1 MPIDDRDSHVD
12 FLPPERHITLPETSS
27 IHSEQ
32 PSRIGS
38 RFSFFKISGFILGLF
53 AIGALALSYG
63 IARTTPTD
71 IADSVSFFSSFRR
84 LVLAGDATPASADDD
99 RINVLL
105 LGIGGSGHDGPELTD
120 TIIFASFRPST
131 KEVGMISIPRDLN
144 VLIDGYGYRKIN
156 HVNAYAELDKPGS
169 GPAATAAALEEI
181 LDEEIDYTIKVDFDG
196 FSDIIDAVGGISVY
210 VDRSFS
216 DDTYPIDDGLGSVKS
231 VSFTEGWTEMNGEM
245 ALIYSRSRHGTN
257 GEGSD
262 FARAARQQK
271 VIVAV
276 KDKLMSMGVLLN
288 PAKLNNIL
296 SVLMENVKTNIT
308 AWDAVSLAQYVPD
321 VSAEAITMH
330 VVDGRSGLVYET
342 SLNGAYVLL
351 PVEDDWSDFKAL
363 ADAIFEP
370 DATSSIIAN
379 PPLEPDPT
387 TVITVAVKNG
397 AGITGLASRTAQLLE
412 SSGFIVESVGN
423 STATN
428 LDETIIYDLTHGAK
442 DDALAALKEYLDA
455 TVKTDAQGLL
465 KITALVPDGIY
476 TPDEITGESYSSEV
490 DFLIMLG
497 ADSAELV
504 LR

>member
-1 MPIDDRDSHVD
+1 MPFDDRDSRVD
-12 FLPPERHITLPETSS
+12 FLTPERHISLPESNS
-27 IHSEQ
+27 
-32 PSRIGS
+32 PSPVRPERRGA
-38 RFSFFKISGFILGLF
+38 RFSFLKVSGFILGLF
-53 AIGALALSYG
+53 ALSALALSYG

-84 LVLAGDATPASADDD
+84 LVLAGDASPQSADDD

-120 TIIFASFRPST
+120 TIIFASYRPST
-131 KEVGMISIPRDLN
+131 NEVGMISIPRDLN

-156 HVNAYAELDKPGS
+156 HVNAYAELEKSGS
-169 GPAATAAALEEI
+169 GPQATAEALEEI
-181 LDEEIDYTIKVDFDG
+181 FDEEIDYTIKVDFDG
-196 FSDIIDAVGGISVY
+196 FSDIIDAVGGVSVY

-216 DDTYPIDDGLGSVKS
+216 DPTYPLDDGLGSVQS
-231 VSFTEGWTEMNGEM
+231 VSFTEGWAQMDGEM

-271 VIVAV
+271 IILAL

-288 PAKLNNIL
+288 PGKLNNIL
-296 SVLMENVKTNIT
+296 SVVMENVKTNIS
-308 AWDAVSLAQYVPD
+308 AWDAVSLAKYIPE
-321 VSAEAITMH
+321 VSTDTVTMH
-330 VVDGRSGLVYET
+330 VIDGRSGLVYET

-370 DATSSIIAN
+370 DATSAIIAN

-387 TVITVAVKNG
+387 TVVTVAVKNG
-397 AGITGLASRTAQLLE
+397 TGITGLASRTAQLLE

-423 STATN
+423 SVNASQAN
-428 LDETIIYDLTHGAK
+428 TIVYDFTQGTK

-455 TVKTDAQGLL
+455 EVKTDAQGLL
-465 KITALVPDGIY
+465 KTTALVPDGIY
-476 TPDEITGESYSSEV
+476 SPEEFSGEQIGANV

-497 ADSAELV
+497 TDSADLV